1 MLPPCYIAWSEPR
14 AFRYRDGL
22 IWKDDWAW
30 PRHAGVVA
38 KERIIYKQYRPR
50 SLKQWRRWKPR
61 KESYE
66 RGFEGWKEDVESWQQ
81 AIKNNREFM
90 CDDSISPP
98 RIDESA
104 LPRHS
109 EAPYLRL
116 AKQMLHGLESGRK
129 EMPLSLRLRI
139 VSRLHR
145 QQSSNDIA

>member
-1 MLPPCYIAWSEPR
+1 
-14 AFRYRDGL
+14 
-22 IWKDDWAW
+22 
-30 PRHAGVVA
+30 
-38 KERIIYKQYRPR
+38 
-50 SLKQWRRWKPR
+50 
-61 KESYE
+61 
-66 RGFEGWKEDVESWQQ
+66 
-81 AIKNNREFM
+81 M
-90 CDDSISPP
+90 CDDGISPP

-129 EMPLSLRLRI
+129 EMLLSLRLRI